1 MKTQKRLVLSL
12 AFLATSAMTV
22 TSCKNPLAE
31 MVKLAKDQEITVD
44 PNPLELHGNRVAFK
58 MSAKLPVKMMKKGT
72 KYTLE
77 LTYEPGDIENKQD
90 MQPYSGDAQ
99 KVGAVS
105 FDGDKYQN
113 QKEDPK
119 QNSNFEFAYNPKFE
133 VGGLFVKGIASKGEG
148 DKAKTKEFGPV
159 RLKVKDG
166 RFVKGVATTCLLV
179 KSPVDGL
186 NPTQGESPFAY
197 GDHNYTAPADEIQEI
212 GLNFEKGSANVD
224 PKTGDNKSTM
234 ELITTLFKDNKIPAF
249 TANGTSSHSP
259 EGTETVNAGLAEG
272 RAKALETT
280 FKTILAKFNYKKE
293 EIKDYKFEFSK
304 KVMGE
309 TLPEFNSLVD
319 GSGLSAEQK
328 AEAKSIMN
336 GDGDFVEKER
346 KLQSKPYYNEL
357 MNTVYPKMRYAKVQ
371 VKKPGAAKSAAEMSA
386 LTKMIRDGKAKGTD
400 LTEAEY
406 LYAAANTPDLD
417 ERAAILM
424 TAQQNYDTW
433 KVNNNL
439 GATLLDIALF
449 KNDKSKANDAVKY
462 LESSMSKKETG
473 EAAYNLAMAYSML
486 GNKEKMEENLQKAAN
501 LGNDGNPY
509 VGKLINGAKGY
520 LAIKAAGARDDG
532 KYKEAEDV
540 LGMSVNTNPNL
551 FNQGLAQLLQGVNYD
566 AAITSFTAAEQKNP
580 NDAITKYALA
590 IAYARKGQESQ
601 MSQKLK
607 EACGLDSS
615 LKAKAIK
622 DVEFDK
628 YKGGNSFKDAIR

>member
-12 AFLATSAMTV
+12 VFVGSAFLA

-44 PNPLELHGNRVAFK
+44 PNPLELHGNKVDFK
-58 MSAKLPVKMMKKGT
+58 VSAKLPVKMMKKGT

-77 LTYEPGDIENKQD
+77 FVYEPGDIENKQD
-90 MQPYSGDAQ
+90 MQPYSSDAQ
-99 KVGAVS
+99 KAGAIS
-105 FDGDKYQN
+105 FDGDKYFN

-119 QNSNFEFAYNPKFE
+119 TSANGSFAYQDKFE
-133 VGGLFVKGIASKGEG
+133 VGGLFLKGIASKGEG

-166 RFVKGVATTCLLV
+166 RFVKGVVTTCRLV

-197 GDHNYTAPADEIQEI
+197 SDHNYSAPADEMQEI
-212 GLNFEKGSANVD
+212 GVNFEKGSVNIT
-224 PKTGDNKSTM
+224 PNTGNNKMTM
-234 ELITTLFKDNKIPAF
+234 ELIATLFKDTKMPAF
-249 TANGTSSHSP
+249 NATGTSSHSP

-272 RAKALETT
+272 RAKALQMAFGEMLKK
-280 FKTILAKFNYKKE
+280 FKYT
-293 EIKDYKFEFSK
+293 KDEVAGYKFDFSK

-309 TLPEFNSLVD
+309 TLPEFGGLVD

-357 MNTVYPKMRYAKVQ
+357 MNTVYPQMRYAKVAI
-371 VKKPGAAKSAAEMSA
+371 KKPGAAKSAAEMSA
-386 LTKMIRDGKAKGTD
+386 LTKMIAEGKKSGTD

-406 LYAAANTPDLD
+406 LFAAANTPDLD
-417 ERAAILM
+417 EKVMIL
-424 TAQQNYDTW
+424 TLAQKSYDTW

-439 GATLLDIALF
+439 GAALLDVVLF
-449 KNDKSKANDAVKY
+449 KNDKSKVSPAIAA
-462 LESSMSKKETG
+462 LESSMSKRETG
-473 EAAYNLAMAYSML
+473 QAAYNLAMAHSMN
-486 GNKEKMEENLQKAAN
+486 GNKDKMEEYLQKASN
-501 LGNDGNPY
+501 LGNDGNAY

-540 LGMSVNTNPNL
+540 LGSSANTNPNL

-566 AAITSFTAAEQKNP
+566 AAIASFTSAEQKNAK
-580 NDAITKYALA
+580 DAITKYALA
-590 IAYARKGQESQ
+590 IAYARKGNESM

-607 EACGLDSS
+607 EACGLESN

>member
-12 AFLATSAMTV
+12 AFIGSAFLA

-44 PNPLELHGNRVAFK
+44 PNPLELHGNKVDFK
-58 MSAKLPVKMMKKGT
+58 VSAKLPVKMMKKGT

-77 LTYEPGDIENKQD
+77 FVYEPGDIENKQD
-90 MQPYSGDAQ
+90 MQPYSSDAQ
-99 KVGAVS
+99 KAGAVA
-105 FDGDKYQN
+105 FDGDKYYN

-119 QNSNFEFAYNPKFE
+119 TSANGSFAYQDKFE
-133 VGGLFVKGIASKGEG
+133 VGGLFLKGIASKGEG

-166 RFVKGVATTCLLV
+166 RFVKGVVTTCRLV

-197 GDHNYTAPADEIQEI
+197 GDHNYSAPADETQEI
-212 GLNFEKGSANVD
+212 GVNFEKGSVNIT
-224 PKTGDNKSTM
+224 PNTGKNKETM
-234 ELITTLFKDNKIPAF
+234 ELIATLFKDSKMPAF
-249 TANGTSSHSP
+249 NAAGTASHSP

-272 RAKALETT
+272 RAKALQMAFGEMLKK
-280 FKTILAKFNYKKE
+280 FKYTKD
-293 EIKDYKFEFSK
+293 EIATYKFDFSK

-309 TLPEFNSLVD
+309 TLPEFSSLVD
-319 GSGLSAEQK
+319 QSGLSAEQK

-357 MNTVYPKMRYAKVQ
+357 MSSVYPQMRYAKVAI
-371 VKKPGAAKSAAEMSA
+371 KKPGAAKSAAEMSA
-386 LTKMIRDGKAKGTD
+386 LTKMIAEGKKSGTD

-417 ERAAILM
+417 EKVAIL
-424 TAQQNYDTW
+424 TLGQKTYGDSW
-433 KVNNNL
+433 KINNNL
-439 GATLLDIALF
+439 GAALLDVALF
-449 KNDKSKANDAVKY
+449 KNDKSKATPAIAA
-462 LESSMSKKETG
+462 LQTSMSKKETG
-473 EAAYNLAMAYSML
+473 EAAYNLAMAYSMQ
-486 GNKEKMEENLQKAAN
+486 GNKEKMEEYLQKASN

-540 LGMSVNTNPNL
+540 LGSAANTNPNL

-566 AAITSFTAAEQKNP
+566 AAIASFTSAEQKNSK
-580 NDAITKYALA
+580 DAITKYALA
-590 IAYARKGQESQ
+590 IAYSRKGNESM

-607 EACGLDSS
+607 EACGLDSN